1 MISVPRTLSLW
12 LRSTRSR
19 QIDRSVVWSTLS
31 CAQCYTIQH
40 NSSSPLSRT
49 RNNPLFFFF
58 FFFFFFQTFIS
69 EANSV
74 TSALL
79 KAHLT
84 RALQKAA
91 DTFEASDG
99 EEEVE
104 EEEVLFS

>member
-40 NSSSPLSRT
+40 NSSSLLSCT
-49 RNNPLFFFF
+49 RNNPLFFFI
-58 FFFFFFQTFIS
+58 FFFQTFIS